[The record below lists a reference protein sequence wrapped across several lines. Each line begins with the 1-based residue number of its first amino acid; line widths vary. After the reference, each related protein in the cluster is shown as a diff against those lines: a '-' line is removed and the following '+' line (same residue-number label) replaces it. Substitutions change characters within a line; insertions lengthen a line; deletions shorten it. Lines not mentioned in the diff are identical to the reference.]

1 MASVAE
7 LKGALAQAG
16 EEAEQAVQLLI
27 QAGERAEA
35 ALQYLIAVA
44 QGSVHESMGGALGSM
59 GQAVES
65 IQECQT
71 QIGAAIDEAAKYA
84 EGL

>member
-7 LKGALAQAG
+7 LKGAIAQAG
-16 EEAEQAVQLLI
+16 EAAEQAVQLLV
-27 QAGERAEA
+27 QAGGRAES
-35 ALQYLIAVA
+35 ALQYLLAVA
-44 QGSVHESMGGALGSM
+44 QGSEHDALSGALGAM

-65 IQECQT
+65 IEECQS
-71 QIGAAIDEAAKYA
+71 QIGAAIDEANTYA

>member
-27 QAGERAEA
+27 QAAERAES
-35 ALQYLIAVA
+35 ALHYLVAVA
-44 QGSVHESMGGALGSM
+44 QGSEHESMGGALGAM
-59 GQAVES
+59 GQAVEN

-71 QIGAAIDEAAKYA
+71 QIAAAVEEAERYA

>member
-7 LKGALAQAG
+7 LKGAIAQAG
-16 EEAEQAVQLLI
+16 EEAEQAVQMLV

-35 ALQYLIAVA
+35 ALQFLVAVA
-44 QGSVHESMGGALGSM
+44 QGSDHESLGGSLGAMGE
-59 GQAVES
+59 AVEN
-65 IQECQT
+65 IAECQA
-71 QIGAAIDEAAKYA
+71 QIAAAIEEANKYS